1 MVCQSEECHHLEP
14 LNKYK
19 HEPIPGDEMA
29 PAKFTRKQWV
39 TLFAI
44 GSVHFSSAIC
54 ISLQAP
60 FYPQE
65 AELKGATA
73 TEYGLVF
80 GSFEFMAFLTSPFLG
95 KYLDTVGAKLMLCI
109 GMIIASLSDISFGL
123 LDYVDDHNTFITMSF
138 ILRMTESLG
147 STSALVAAFSITAA
161 VFQDSVATTFATIE
175 VFYGVGYIVGPTV
188 GGLLYALGGYKLPF
202 IVNGTVIMCTAV
214 VVLMILPE
222 INNNSLSKN
231 DATIFSILKV
241 PAVFLNS
248 VSVVAT
254 SISMGYYA
262 ATLEPHLRQFDLSPV
277 AMGLMFIISGGT
289 YAMIA
294 PVVGRLC
301 DRWIY
306 PKQVIVFGCLLIMT
320 SFMIVGPAPFLPL
333 PTTLPLCIVG
343 LVIHG
348 VGLACMMVPTFIDS
362 ICSSIDAG
370 FDDDISTYGLLSGLW
385 TSSFALGAFIGP
397 SVAGVLFDYVGFRS
411 GTLFVIVIMLVLS
424 IVVTVFIATE
434 KKKPRP
440 PARVRLLSERPD
452 EIEDDPPRSLPP
464 PSERESDRLL
474 RPASNFMVG
483 SPPSTD
489 WTVEAAMRKNGYGAI
504 VSAQVENVR

>member
-65 AELKGATA
+65 
-73 TEYGLVF
+73 
-80 GSFEFMAFLTSPFLG
+80 
-95 KYLDTVGAKLMLCI
+95 LDTVGAKLMLCI

-333 PTTLPLCIVG
+333 PT
-343 LVIHG
+343 
-348 VGLACMMVPTFIDS
+348 
-362 ICSSIDAG
+362 
-370 FDDDISTYGLLSGLW
+370 
-385 TSSFALGAFIGP
+385 
-397 SVAGVLFDYVGFRS
+397 
-411 GTLFVIVIMLVLS
+411 
-424 IVVTVFIATE
+424 
-434 KKKPRP
+434 
-440 PARVRLLSERPD
+440 
-452 EIEDDPPRSLPP
+452 
-464 PSERESDRLL
+464 
-474 RPASNFMVG
+474 
-483 SPPSTD
+483 
-489 WTVEAAMRKNGYGAI
+489 
-504 VSAQVENVR
+504 